1 MKVFGIVLAFLVSA
15 NAEFGLRGVSE
26 VEQLEQFSC
35 ERSSQSQTQ
44 CDVSSF
50 LLSHSLFT
58 ASPN

>member
-1 MKVFGIVLAFLVSA
+1 MKVFGIALALLVSA
-15 NAEFGLRGVSE
+15 DADFGLRGVSE
-26 VEQLEQFSC
+26 VEQFSC

-44 CDVSSF
+44 CDVSPF